1 MTEQNDEKLREI
13 ADWLCETA
21 DSWERTLATEP
32 YASGSAAYDGAR
44 EHGRSQVAWYRA
56 ASSTVLKLLSDKAAL
71 EAELAV
77 AKAET
82 ALVIDMHRELALWA
96 DHRHSLGDDGILAIQ
111 KRARDAEARATASEA
126 ERDGLRA
133 ALEELADELDHA
145 ALDRQKWADHPGI
158 GGNKPQLASHLRGKR
173 YGYSHAAQLL
183 RSRLAALKETS
194 DAG

>member
-13 ADWLCETA
+13 AEIIDPVLVGQYDRWHNM
-21 DSWERTLATEP
+21 EP
-32 YASGSAAYDGAR
+32 NFNVPGRVIEDTGAR
-44 EHGRSQVAWYRA
+44 YERLLVKARA
-56 ASSTVLKLLSDKAAL
+56 ILSLLLSDKAAL
-71 EAELAV
+71 QAELAV

-126 ERDGLRA
+126 ERAADRAEVERLRDAVRNARDWFRDYERQHLAKGTPDGNLKADANKRR
-133 ALEELADELDHA
+133 ADEMD
-145 ALDRQKWADHPGI
+145 
-158 GGNKPQLASHLRGKR
+158 
-173 YGYSHAAQLL
+173 
-183 RSRLAALKETS
+183 AALKETS

>member
-71 EAELAV
+71 EAERDV
-77 AKAET
+77 AKQEA
-82 ALVIDMHRELALWA
+82 REAI
-96 DHRHSLGDDGILAIQ
+96 SLMSEYAREAGEAKGRLEMSEAAGIVDGW
-111 KRARDAEARATASEA
+111 RERAEAAEA